1 MSSAIMKKVV
11 VLLVNAKEIET
22 ADRYGRDIASSYPHG
37 IYKRQFLTI
46 HFPAKAI
53 MRDIMKKN
61 PETDVVVF
69 GNTNTDMKSLEQY
82 KAAASRFDKK
92 YFVGALNFA
101 YLEENVNDKEEFLS
115 KAQAVVEYEKSLIN
129 MHMKNLKIDI

>member
-1 MSSAIMKKVV
+1 MKKVV